1 MKVEHILFCQVHNI
15 QIFTFSLQ
23 SQINCLIFLDFCHDP
38 FFLRGFSS
46 ESLLLHLYQDN
57 IFFFFRPKFGK
68 VITLLDKNQFL
79 DAIDKENP
87 NVIVVVHLYSEVML
101 L

>member
-1 MKVEHILFCQVHNI
+1 MIL
-15 QIFTFSLQ
+15 
-23 SQINCLIFLDFCHDP
+23 

-46 ESLLLHLYQDN
+46 ESLLLHVYQHN